1 MNKKKVLAT
10 NPKIIINILDK
21 IYYLFLEVQFANLQ
35 KLIVFQ
41 KWYVFSAQ
49 LSRDNIETFC
59 SPPTL
64 SLISALSHSQLKVIR
79 SRCCPTRK

>member
-41 KWYVFSAQ
+41 K
-49 LSRDNIETFC
+49 
-59 SPPTL
+59 
-64 SLISALSHSQLKVIR
+64 
-79 SRCCPTRK
+79 